1 MHELSIAN
9 SLVTAVTEAVAEF
22 PGSAGVGAR
31 EGGPTEPT
39 AVVTEVHVQIGA
51 LSGVVP
57 AALEFAWDVACSGTQ
72 LAGSTLVIRSIPA
85 RIHCPA
91 CDCES
96 DVVGALV
103 LVCPICGQASGDI
116 RAGRE
121 LMLSHIV
128 VQDDPVT
135 VGAHP

>member
-22 PGSAGVGAR
+22 PGSAAG
-31 EGGPTEPT
+31 
-39 AVVTEVHVQIGA
+39 VVTEVHVQIGA

-57 AALEFAWDVACSGTQ
+57 AALEFAWDVACTGTP
-72 LAGSTLVIRSIPA
+72 LVGSTLVIKSIPA

-103 LVCPICGQASGDI
+103 LVCPICGRASGDI

-121 LMLSHIV
+121 LLLSHIV

-135 VGAHP
+135 VGAQP